1 MKNGI
6 RGKYR
11 YMIAINIKRLMAGTN
26 RKINGKVTQ
35 PNPKPISTKIL
46 RFPEWLKHF

>member
-11 YMIAINIKRLMAGTN
+11 YMIAINIKRLLTAGTN
-26 RKINGKVTQ
+26 RKINGKVTDL
-35 PNPKPISTKIL
+35 NTTKS
-46 RFPEWLKHF
+46 